1 MKCPLCSAGNV
12 DTEVEYG
19 LALQKHL
26 ETHEHEILALALS
39 SLYDILNQKK
49 MNREKKPELSR
60 NES

>member
-19 LALQKHL
+19 LELTKHF

-49 MNREKKPELSR
+49 MNREKKKDS
-60 NES
+60 NKK